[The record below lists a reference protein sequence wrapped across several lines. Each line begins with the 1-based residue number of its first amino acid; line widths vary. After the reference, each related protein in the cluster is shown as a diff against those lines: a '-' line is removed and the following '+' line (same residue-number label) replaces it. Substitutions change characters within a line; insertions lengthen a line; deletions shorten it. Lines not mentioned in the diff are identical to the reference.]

1 MDGRDKEM
9 YAFYT
14 EAINENKGI
23 YLLELVKLTNSETK
37 EESNLVYL
45 AKMKVTGEEIEDV
58 EMLQGYLPEDAKHD
72 AVCFLLDSIHLAAN
86 GGYDPIE
93 IIVKEPKPNLTLVE
107 KD

>member
-1 MDGRDKEM
+1 M

-14 EAINENKGI
+14 DAINEYKGL
-23 YLLELVKLTNSETK
+23 YRMKLVKLANVKTK
-37 EESNLVYL
+37 EESNLIYL

-58 EMLQGYLPEDAKHD
+58 EILQGFLPEDVKHD
-72 AVCFLLDSIHLAAN
+72 AICILLDQIHLAAN

-93 IIVKEPKPNLTLVE
+93 IIVKKPEPYLKLVE